1 MSEQQRKRGDRRD
14 AKLARDLDSMH
25 VFMPFLLP
33 KRTDNEAVMNEIIDL
48 TSVLE

>member
-1 MSEQQRKRGDRRD
+1 MSEKQRRRGDRRD

-33 KRTDNEAVMNEIIDL
+33 KRTDNEAVMN
-48 TSVLE
+48 